1 MIKVNSCD
9 PDSFWQFDE
18 NQMCLEEGTEWSK
31 GDSVGRNA
39 FFYIFH
45 PNQLWLK
52 ETLLS
57 CIKVRDDGYV
67 QFYRYPDLGADNMSR
82 DHVSAIILA
91 LYLNRDYDEL
101 KWILDNL
108 PLQLSRRYWQT
119 LDFYLWQKTL
129 KAEIEGKRT
138 KRFILKELF
147 LLLNLLMFIFVVPLN
162 FLIRLVLGVKSIK
175 PEDLEGLELKVQ
187 PKWQKWAYQK
197 LIYPHFAL
205 YNLAWMIKSV
215 KAENG
220 LLAWLLRFEVKNF
233 VLKAILGK
241 PISKRE
247 YESYVPLTSF
257 QWAGTFD
264 QFIEWKPRPLT
275 ETEQKVNDINK
286 SNLDYLY
293 FKVDELMSRF
303 DPEIINKIKN
313 NKPIL

>member
-1 MIKVNSCD
+1 MIKVVRFDTN
-9 PDSFWQFDE
+9 SFWTFDE
-18 NQMCLEEGTEWSK
+18 NLMCLEDKHPWSK

-45 PNQLWLK
+45 PNQAWLK
-52 ETLLS
+52 DSLLS

-67 QFYRYPDLGADNMSR
+67 QFYRYPNERANDMSR

-91 LYLNRDYDEL
+91 LYLNKDYVEL

-119 LDFYLWQKTL
+119 LDFYIWQKTL
-129 KAEIEGKRT
+129 KAEIEGKQT
-138 KRFILKELF
+138 KRFILRELF
-147 LLLNLLMFIFVVPLN
+147 LLLNLLMFIIVVPWN
-162 FLIRLVLGVKSIK
+162 FMFRLILGVKAIK
-175 PEDLEGLELKVQ
+175 PDDLEGLQLKVQ
-187 PKWQKWAYQK
+187 PKWKKWGYQK

-205 YNLAWMIKSV
+205 YNLAWMIKSLN
-215 KAENG
+215 AEKG
-220 LLAWLLRFEVKNF
+220 LLAWLLRFEARNF

-241 PISKRE
+241 PISKSE
-247 YESYVPLTSF
+247 YESYVPLASF

-303 DPEIINKIKN
+303 DDEITNNIKN

>member
-1 MIKVNSCD
+1 MIKISRGSTE
-9 PDSFWQFDE
+9 SFWTFDE
-18 NQMCLEEGTEWSK
+18 NLMCLEDKHLWSK
-31 GDSVGRNA
+31 DDSVGRNA

-45 PNQLWLK
+45 PNHQWLK
-52 ETLLS
+52 DSLLS
-57 CIKVRDDGYV
+57 CIKFRDDGYV
-67 QFYRYPDLGADNMSR
+67 QFYRYPNERANDMSR

-101 KWILDNL
+101 KWILGNL

-129 KAEIEGKRT
+129 KAEIEGKQT
-138 KRFILKELF
+138 KKFILKELF
-147 LLLNLLMFIFVVPLN
+147 LLLNLLMFIIVVPWN
-162 FLIRLVLGVKSIK
+162 FMLRLILGVKTIN
-175 PEDLEGLELKVQ
+175 PEDLEELQFKVQ
-187 PKWQKWAYQK
+187 PKWKKWVYQK

-205 YNLAWMIKSV
+205 YNLAWMIKSL
-215 KAENG
+215 KAEQG
-220 LLAWLLRFEVKNF
+220 LLAWLLRFEAKNF

-241 PISKRE
+241 PISKSE
-247 YESYVPLTSF
+247 YESYVPLASF

-275 ETEQKVNDINK
+275 ETEQQINDINK

-293 FKVDELMSRF
+293 FKVDQLMSRF
-303 DPEIINKIKN
+303 DPEITNNIKN

>member
-1 MIKVNSCD
+1 
-9 PDSFWQFDE
+9 
-18 NQMCLEEGTEWSK
+18 MCLEENHPWSK

-45 PNQLWLK
+45 PNQAWLK
-52 ETLLS
+52 ETLMS

-67 QFYRYPDLGADNMSR
+67 QFYRYPDGDAKTMSR

-91 LYLNRDYDEL
+91 LYLNRDHDEL
-101 KWILDNL
+101 KWVLGNL

-129 KAEIEGKRT
+129 NAEIEGKRT
-138 KRFILKELF
+138 QRFILKQLF

-162 FLIRLVLGVKSIK
+162 FLIRLILGVKTIK
-175 PEDLEGLELKVQ
+175 PKDLEQLKLKVR

-205 YNLAWMIKSV
+205 YNLAWMIKSL

-220 LLAWLLRFEVKNF
+220 LLAWLLRFEAKNF
-233 VLKAILGK
+233 VMKAILGK
-241 PISKRE
+241 PISKKE
-247 YESYVPLTSF
+247 YESYVPIASF

-275 ETEQKVNDINK
+275 EIEQQVNDINK

-293 FKVDELMSRF
+293 FKVDQLMSRF
-303 DPEIINKIKN
+303 DLEITNNIKN